1 MRELRV
7 LIVDDEPLARRR
19 LKRLLR
25 SDPEATVVGEC
36 GQADDAV
43 SAIDRLNP
51 DLVLLDIQM
60 PDADGF
66 TVIDQ
71 MDRSRDPAIVFVT
84 AYDEYAVRAFDL
96 HAVDYLLKPVQQPR
110 LRETLRRVRERR
122 GSAERVGEK
131 LLEALRELRATTS
144 YKDKLLVKVRDRVFF
159 VAVGDIDW
167 IEAAGNYVRIHA
179 RKSKYLLRETMAI
192 LERVLDPSKLQR
204 IHRSTIVNL
213 DRVVELRAW
222 TRGDY
227 QVLLQDGTELL
238 LSRTYRDRVREQW
251 GRAI

>member
-1 MRELRV
+1 M

-25 SDPEATVVGEC
+25 HDSETMVVGEC
-36 GQADDAV
+36 GQADHAI

-60 PDADGF
+60 ADADGF
-66 TVIDQ
+66 TVLDR
-71 MDRSRDPAIVFVT
+71 MDPSRHPAIVFVT
-84 AYDEYAVRAFDL
+84 AYDQYAVRAFDL
-96 HAVDYLLKPVQQPR
+96 HAVDYLLKPVQQAR

-122 GSAERVGEK
+122 GSPARVNEK
-131 LLEALRELRATTS
+131 LLDALRELRATTS
-144 YKDKLLVKVRDRVFF
+144 YKDRLLVKVRDRAFF
-159 VAVGDIDW
+159 VSVPDIDW

-179 RKSKYLLRETMAI
+179 GKSKYLLRETMTN
-192 LERVLDPSKLQR
+192 LERLLDPSKLQR
-204 IHRSTIVNL
+204 IHRSTIINL

-227 QVLLQDGTELL
+227 QVLLKNGTKLL
-238 LSRTYRDRVREQW
+238 LSRTYRDRVRERW
-251 GRAI
+251 GRSI

>member
-1 MRELRV
+1 MIL
-7 LIVDDEPLARRR
+7 DDEPLSRRR
-19 LKRLLR
+19 LNLLLR
-25 SDPEATVVGEC
+25 DDAYTMVIGEC

-66 TVIDQ
+66 TVLDQ
-71 MDRSRDPAIVFVT
+71 IDRSRRPAIVFVT

-96 HAVDYLLKPVQQPR
+96 HAVDYLLTPVQQAR
-110 LRETLRRVRERR
+110 LRETLRRVRERC
-122 GSAERVGEK
+122 GSAERVDEK
-131 LLEALRELRATTS
+131 LVDGLRELRATTS
-144 YKDKLLVKVRDRVFF
+144 YKDRLLVRVRDRAFF
-159 VAVGDIDW
+159 VAVADIDW

-179 RKSKYLLRETMAI
+179 GKSKYLLRETMTN
-192 LERVLDPSKLQR
+192 LEGMLDPSKLQR

-213 DRVVELRAW
+213 DRVAELRAW

-238 LSRTYRDRVREQW
+238 LSRTYRERVREQW